1 MKKIVSFI
9 SALTMVLSLYS
20 ATAMTGIAADTTA
33 VNSAYEA
40 VGDNSAALA
49 ELDRKG
55 KILFDE
61 FKREKAVLLGELDA
75 NASRLTLEEVESY
88 IEGSEMYTII
98 YEGLEYH
105 IIDDTQIELT
115 GVADKTTRKIHI
127 PTEIDGRKVNVE
139 PTAFS
144 GCSELTEITVDSEN
158 PYYSS
163 VEGVLFNKDESQL
176 IAYPTGLSGEYTI
189 PEGTRSIG
197 FNAFQNAVDLTYIG
211 IPDSLEN
218 IGRFA
223 FSGCES
229 LTGFSSD
236 IPLIYGDSL
245 ENCTSLKDL
254 VLKESKETKTI
265 TNLKLIGCNDLKKIV
280 VPNNYVLNDS
290 FIVEN
295 CPNLSEVLLSCSC
308 DLKKL
313 KIINCDSLTN
323 FKIPHSPDKISY
335 VINIS
340 DCDKLEEIDLTT
352 NDFIEVS
359 LNKLDSLENLI
370 MGSSQGIEYKI
381 SGCGKLGSLT
391 CYMKLDN
398 EIDYSTCQN
407 LKDLYFYEEN
417 SQHCYIA
424 DIDKIVENNV
434 TVHCQKSN
442 TSLQKYLAE
451 NSVKYSLIDDEII
464 YGDANKDRIVNIS
477 DAVMVMQA
485 CLNPKKY
492 GVDGT
497 SSDHITSEGEKAGD
511 VDGIEGLTA
520 NDALVIQRFSLG
532 LIDKLPV
539 K

>member
-55 KILFDE
+55 KILFGE

-115 GVADKTTRKIHI
+115 GVADKATSKIHI

-144 GCSELTEITVDSEN
+144 DCSELTEITVDSNN
-158 PYYSS
+158 PNYSS
-163 VEGVLFNKDESQL
+163 VNGVLFDKGEALL
-176 IAYPTGLSGEYTI
+176 IAYPAGLSGEFAI
-189 PEGTRSIG
+189 PDGTKYIG
-197 FNAFQNAVDLTYIG
+197 DHAFQNAVDLTYIG

-254 VLKESKETKTI
+254 VLKESKEAKTI
-265 TNLKLIGCNDLKKIV
+265 TNLRVIGCNDLKKIV

-295 CPNLSEVLLSCSC
+295 CPNLSEILLSCSC

-352 NDFIEVS
+352 SDFIEAS

-381 SGCGKLGSLT
+381 SECGKLGSLT
-391 CYMKLDN
+391 CYMKFDN

-451 NSVKYSLIDDEII
+451 NNVKYSLIDDEII

-477 DAVMVMQA
+477 DAV
-485 CLNPKKY
+485 
-492 GVDGT
+492 
-497 SSDHITSEGEKAGD
+497 
-511 VDGIEGLTA
+511 
-520 NDALVIQRFSLG
+520 
-532 LIDKLPV
+532 
-539 K
+539 